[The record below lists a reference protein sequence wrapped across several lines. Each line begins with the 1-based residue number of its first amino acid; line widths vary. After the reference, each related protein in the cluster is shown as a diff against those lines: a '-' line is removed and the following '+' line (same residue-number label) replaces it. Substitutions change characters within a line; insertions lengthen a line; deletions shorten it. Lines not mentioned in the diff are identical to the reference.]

1 MGAIVCEEC
10 RAEFEPEEL
19 AIKNRV
25 IVDGETYEKVTET
38 YFLCP
43 VCGAHYTVTVLDR
56 QQRLMVQRRRRLQ
69 QSYKGALKIGKPKR
83 ADTYKEQERKLAKE
97 LKERAKMLKE
107 KYRGQ
112 IEEG

>member
-1 MGAIVCEEC
+1 MGTIMCEEC

-43 VCGAHYTVTVLDR
+43 VCGAHYTVTVLD
-56 QQRLMVQRRRRLQ
+56 QQQGHSKSENQSERTPTKNRNESWRRN
-69 QSYKGALKIGKPKR
+69 
-83 ADTYKEQERKLAKE
+83 
-97 LKERAKMLKE
+97 
-107 KYRGQ
+107 
-112 IEEG
+112 